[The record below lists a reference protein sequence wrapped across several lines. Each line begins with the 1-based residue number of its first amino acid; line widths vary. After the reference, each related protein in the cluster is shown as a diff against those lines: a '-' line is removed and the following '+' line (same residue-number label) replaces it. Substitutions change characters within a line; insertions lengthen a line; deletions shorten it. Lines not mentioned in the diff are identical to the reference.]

1 MRDKNDKNNKNEKL
15 IQSCLYAALF
25 CSATSIVAG
34 IAAEHAFDNQKDKER
49 KEENSID
56 YEQQDETYFMKDAV
70 AIDEVLKE
78 VSQKL
83 KLDKA
88 ILIGQECQNETY
100 FVPDLAIVEYKNN
113 GKRESKVIC
122 LKSDYE
128 DLALYS
134 FVTDSNKFYKQ
145 GKIGTIENSDG
156 KLEFEDLG
164 YTDIKIN
171 YDVYSCVQQYCEF
184 GNGLNVSTDIIQKVE
199 AGYKNPRT
207 ITSVLAENANGE
219 WKEYYDITEV
229 IYEVNGEKTVCLMA
243 LESNSKTQRI
253 YRSLTCPE
261 ISLVETIDENFD
273 IVKSEIV
280 TNCMFP
286 SQNEELRQ
294 TADVRKIGM
303 HLPSYQIRFNQVLE
317 YESSIIEEENGIKRN
332 KSR

>member
-134 FVTDSNKFYKQ
+134 FVTNSNKFYKH

-317 YESSIIEEENGIKRN
+317 YENSIIEEENGIKRN